1 MVKKSGSAKVGDI
14 IRRRWYDQ
22 RPELTECVKLV
33 EAFPEEIY
41 AIICEG
47 AICMVEQKFEAHLM
61 LSSLKSLGSEK
72 ILGLYKSKHK
82 RRKMD
87 REPHF
92 HRLMNYFY
100 ILSPENRIL
109 MAGLIKD
116 LVGYIHQYF
125 ESCRICRQP
134 VTREDIVGIT
144 RCYVDKG
151 GEEAQAF
158 LESLQQHFQQRIQYE
173 MGKMKPDDLGVS
185 IWEDDTG
192 LHLRPRQ

>member
-1 MVKKSGSAKVGDI
+1 MAKKSDSRKVGDI
-14 IRRRWYDQ
+14 VRQRWYDQ
-22 RPELTECVKLV
+22 RPELTECIVLV

-41 AIICEG
+41 AIICQG
-47 AICMVEQKFEAHLM
+47 AICMVEKEFEAHLM

-87 REPHF
+87 CEPHF
-92 HRLMNYFY
+92 HQLMNYFY
-100 ILSPENRIL
+100 ILSPQNRL
-109 MAGLIKD
+109 FMAGLIKE

-125 ESCRICRQP
+125 ESCRIYHQP
-134 VTREDIVGIT
+134 VTREDIIGIT

-158 LESLQQHFQQRIQYE
+158 LESLQLHFQQRIRNALV
-173 MGKMKPDDLGVS
+173 KTNPDDLRIS
-185 IWEDDTG
+185 IQKDDTG